1 MPRGPKQH
9 LKRLNAPKHWM
20 LDKMGGIF
28 ATMPNAGKHKL
39 RECIPLVLLLR
50 NRLKYALT
58 RKETKT
64 ILMDRVVE
72 VDGRV
77 RTDPKYPAGFNDTV
91 VIKKTNDFFRLLY
104 DTKGRFV
111 LHPITKKESRFKLC
125 KVTKRGVGSTN
136 IPFIQTHDARLIRFP
151 DPAIKVNDTIKVNL
165 DSGKITKSVQFKV
178 GNLCMITGGHNT
190 GRIGEIIQRE
200 RHPGAFEI
208 VHIRDIAGHTFTT
221 RAGNVFAIGQGH
233 TSLIT
238 LPRGKGLKL
247 ATLDDRKKKL
257 SKQLQDKKGLKQK
270 KRLIKKA
277 PATKKGGKA
286 KTTTKTESA

>member
-39 RECIPLVLLLR
+39 RECIPLILLLR

-58 RKETKT
+58 MKETRT

-77 RTDPKYPAGFNDTV
+77 RTDPKYPAGFNDTL
-91 VIKKTNDFFRLLY
+91 VIKKTNDYFRLLY

-125 KVTKRGVGSTN
+125 KVTKRGVGASAT
-136 IPFIQTHDARLIRFP
+136 PFIQTHDARLIRFP
-151 DPAIKVNDTIKVNL
+151 DPLIKVNDTVKINLETGKV
-165 DSGKITKSVQFKV
+165 TKFVPFKV

-200 RHPGAFEI
+200 RHPGSFEI
-208 VHIRDIAGHTFTT
+208 VHVRDIAGHTFTT
-221 RAGNVFAIGQGH
+221 RATNVFAIGQGH

-247 ATLDDRKKKL
+247 STVEDRKKKL
-257 SKQLQDKKGLKQK
+257 AKQLQDKKGLRQK
-270 KRLIKKA
+270 KKQIKKKA
-277 PATKKGGKA
+277 PKKSGKS
-286 KTTTKTESA
+286 KTTPKDE

>member
-39 RECIPLVLLLR
+39 RECIPLILLLR

-58 RKETKT
+58 MKETRT

-77 RTDPKYPAGFNDTV
+77 RTDPKYPAGFNDTL
-91 VIKKTNDFFRLLY
+91 VIKKTNDYFRLLY

-125 KVTKRGVGSTN
+125 KVTKRGVGASAT
-136 IPFIQTHDARLIRFP
+136 PFIQTHDARLIRFP
-151 DPAIKVNDTIKVNL
+151 DPLIKVNDTVKINLETGKV
-165 DSGKITKSVQFKV
+165 TKFVPFKV

-200 RHPGAFEI
+200 RHPGSFEI
-208 VHIRDIAGHTFTT
+208 VHVRDIAGHTFTT
-221 RAGNVFAIGQGH
+221 RATNVFAIGQGH

-247 ATLDDRKKKL
+247 STVEDRKKKL
-257 SKQLQDKKGLKQK
+257 AKQLQDKKGLRQK
-270 KRLIKKA
+270 KKQIKKKA
-277 PATKKGGKA
+277 PKKSGKS
-286 KTTTKTESA
+286 KTAPKDE